1 MVFNFSLFF
10 AINFD
15 ERCEILIIVRFFM
28 EKIPGKDVV
37 EFSSDH
43 NPLQYIN
50 FKLASM
56 GKPYFYSLKPDHGVG
71 EGESG
76 EISTKNFID
85 IAGNLIQN
93 YSERNRLL
101 KDYLCAADRRINSFL
116 QRYFDGIGEDIVN
129 IPTGTFVLDR
139 YGLARQMS
147 LPPDRNEFINPYIE
161 SYRIKQG
168 VLHNPR
174 HDRRTTVGT
183 FHIVADGLPV
193 PADKKEVPRIAF
205 ARLLKAACNPPDE
218 LLTLPFTS
226 SQEDQAKIFASV
238 YLKPLVSPE
247 VPCVMPEKRME
258 IRFFAPSS
266 LISNIDFVESIF
278 GNAGDPGLIENDSA
292 LDVEKWSGHT
302 GCIILA
308 PHLTGSLTKKEL
320 GLPHYDDATARQRK
334 DGMCWKD
341 DKELYNDGV
350 PFKITCRNS
359 DGVVV
364 TLIGDNYFGYSKKE
378 IKTQI
383 SFASNLLGLSE
394 EEHAGGALV
403 FPRRSLGEHYYAD
416 IKNYKFED
424 VKKSYSEI
432 MNIYP
437 DNYGVDKKF
446 PNVIYI
452 PEKSDISLYKQEISW
467 EFKGEKKSI
476 KLLPERKYIL
486 PDGSKV
492 HMEKHPS
499 APVWRLIG
507 THPLGT
513 FCHKPFT
520 VSGGGKSEIS
530 KSLLNSVIY
539 DTFYINNLKEDF
551 DHVEQIINYD
561 YKNRWEKDKD
571 RTRAS
576 RSFLSPRRSVGS
588 VIKLLTPSVLYTE
601 EYNGFL
607 NSFPNRIKALA
618 LYIKRFYRPEW
629 GDEWR
634 KYFSVRIINGKEGNA
649 LHFNG
654 RKITASYLR
663 VGFAPDDMWYIHK
676 LRTDFIAS
684 EKLQQEDDISV
695 SVTLGADKLKGIS
708 EDFKDSVKMIKNC
721 EFRLFQRPDEAIH
734 RGYDIEAEKDL
745 ADNNNFISN
754 YEPLTSDNAQELIES
769 AISFE
774 EYTEPIKKIIKDGAD
789 GGEGSWFIAPSH
801 PRVLPSGRSTNPR
814 YLQTRPDITDPELYY
829 RGEIGQRLFK
839 KIPLNEPCYTPVDA
853 VLPSRR
859 NNPPDKAKGIKGLSV
874 YNPIHYQEL
883 PELFMDFI
891 CSLSGKSPSTTGAGS
906 EGALTKGPFNMLS
919 PVTDLNNALLSF
931 ILTGYAGYTS
941 VAGWVG
947 SETRFDHDISI
958 LIPEIWS
965 RLSPDERKPEKL
977 IAEGSLEKVE
987 DLEWKGEKV
996 LTSRLGY
1003 RITEN
1008 FLFNYLGRIF
1018 DEPLAVFNKDMLR
1031 PERQDIDGFIEGMN
1045 QIVDAQKKVAKIY
1058 FEDGS
1063 VEGAI
1068 PPLKALL
1075 HIMANDFY
1083 DGKDINDPDIR
1094 KLFDRDY
1101 VVNSDWYKDRLK
1113 RKQDRDIA
1121 HYKKIISYLEDFM
1134 SKKKNSELAE
1144 KLEMDVKLKKAR
1156 AALKEASSREYL
1168 KLLEGTIGLDPV
1180 YGMEE

>member
-1 MVFNFSLFF
+1 
-10 AINFD
+10 
-15 ERCEILIIVRFFM
+15 M
-28 EKIPGKDVV
+28 EKNSGKELV
-37 EFSSDH
+37 EFNSD
-43 NPLQYIN
+43 NNQLQYIN

-56 GKPYFYSLKPDHGVG
+56 GKPYFYNLKPDHGI
-71 EGESG
+71 GESG
-76 EISTKNFID
+76 SDEISTKNFID

-101 KDYLCAADRRINSFL
+101 TDYLCAADTRINSFL
-116 QRYFDGIGEDIVN
+116 KRYFDGIGEDIVN

-147 LPPDRNEFINPYIE
+147 LPPDRNEFINPYIS

-183 FHIVADGLPV
+183 FHIAADGLPV
-193 PADKKEVPRIAF
+193 PADKKEVPRITF

-226 SQEDQAKIFASV
+226 SQEEKAKLFVSV
-238 YLKPLVSPE
+238 YMKPLVSPE
-247 VPCVMPEKRME
+247 VPGVMPEKRME
-258 IRFFAPSS
+258 IRFFAPAS
-266 LISNIDFVESIF
+266 LLSNIDFVESIF

-292 LDVEKWSGHT
+292 LDVENWSGHT

-308 PHLTGSLTKKEL
+308 PHLTGRYTKKQL

-341 DKELYNDGV
+341 DSDLYNDGV
-350 PFKITCRNS
+350 PFKITCRNA

-364 TLIGDNYFGYSKKE
+364 TLIADNYFGYSKKE

-383 SFASNLLGLSE
+383 SYSANLLGLAE

-403 FPRRSLGEHYYAD
+403 FPRRSLGEHYYAETKGYSFED
-416 IKNYKFED
+416 IKKM
-424 VKKSYSEI
+424 YSDI
-432 MNIYP
+432 MDIHP
-437 DNYGVDKKF
+437 DNYGIDKKY
-446 PNVIYI
+446 PDIVYI
-452 PEKSDISLYKQEISW
+452 PEKSDISLYKQEIRW
-467 EFKGEKKSI
+467 EYNGSEKTI
-476 KLLPERKYIL
+476 KLLPGKNYIL

-499 APVWRLIG
+499 APVWRLVG
-507 THPLGT
+507 THPVGT

-551 DHVEQIINYD
+551 DLVEKIINYD
-561 YKNRWEKDKD
+561 FKSRWKKDRE

-588 VIKLLTPSVLYTE
+588 VIKLLTPSDLYTE

-634 KYFSVRIINGKEGNA
+634 KYFSVRIINGREGNA

-663 VGFAPDDMWYIHK
+663 VGFAPDNMWYIHK

-695 SVTLGADKLKGIS
+695 SVTLASDRLKNLSDSHKGS
-708 EDFKDSVKMIKNC
+708 SVKMIKNC

-734 RGYDIEAEKDL
+734 RGYDIEAERDL
-745 ADNNNFISN
+745 AGNNNFISN
-754 YEPLTSDNAQELIES
+754 YEPLTRENAKELIES

-774 EYTEPIKKIIKDGAD
+774 EYTEPIKKIIQEGAE
-789 GGEGSWFIAPSH
+789 GEGGTWFIAPSH

-814 YLQTRPDITDPELYY
+814 YLQTRPDLTDPELYY
-829 RGEIGQRLFK
+829 RGEIGLRIHK
-839 KIPLNEPCYTPVDA
+839 KIPLAEPCYVPVDA

-859 NNPPDKAKGIKGLSV
+859 NNRPEKKKGIKGLSV
-874 YNPIHYQEL
+874 YNPVHYQEL

-931 ILTGYAGYTS
+931 ILTGYSGYTS
-941 VAGWVG
+941 VAGWIG

-965 RLSPDERKPEKL
+965 RLSPEERKPEKL
-977 IAEGSLEKVE
+977 IEEGSLEKV
-987 DLEWKGEKV
+987 DDFEWKGEKV

-1045 QIVDAQKKVAKIY
+1045 LIIESQKKVAKIY

-1075 HIMANDFY
+1075 YIMAEDRY
-1083 DGKDINDPDIR
+1083 EGKDINDPEIR
-1094 KLFDRDY
+1094 KLFERDY
-1101 VVNSDWYKDRLK
+1101 VINSSWYKDRLK
-1113 RKQDRDIA
+1113 RKQARDVA
-1121 HYKKIISYLEDFM
+1121 HYKKIISYLENFR
-1134 SKKKNSELAE
+1134 SKKKNTELSE
-1144 KLEMDVKLKKAR
+1144 KLKIEERLKICKSS
-1156 AALKEASSREYL
+1156 LKDAKSPDYL
-1168 KLLEGTIGLDPV
+1168 KFLEGTIGLDPV
-1180 YGMEE
+1180 YGMEEE

>member
-1 MVFNFSLFF
+1 M
-10 AINFD
+10 D
-15 ERCEILIIVRFFM
+15 
-28 EKIPGKDVV
+28 KIPEKELV
-37 EFSSDH
+37 EFTADH
-43 NPLQYIN
+43 NQLQYIN
-50 FKLASM
+50 FKLAAM
-56 GKPYFYSLKPDHGVG
+56 GMPYFYRLNPDHGVG
-71 EGESG
+71 KDDAGEV
-76 EISTKNFID
+76 STKNFID

-101 KDYLCAADRRINSFL
+101 TDYLCAADTRINSFL
-116 QRYFDGIGEDIVN
+116 QRYFDGIGESVVN

-147 LPPDRNEFINPYIE
+147 LPPDRNEYINKYVS

-193 PADKKEVPRIAF
+193 PADKKEVPRLTF
-205 ARLLKAACNPPDE
+205 ARLLKEAVNPPDD
-218 LLTLPFTS
+218 LLTLPFTA
-226 SQEDQAKIFASV
+226 SQDDKAKLFASV
-238 YLKPLVSPE
+238 YMKPLVAPE
-247 VPCVMPEKRME
+247 VPGVMPEKRME
-258 IRFFAPSS
+258 IRYFAPSS

-278 GNAGDPGLIENDSA
+278 GNAGDPGLLENDSA
-292 LDVEKWSGHT
+292 LDVESWSGHT

-308 PHLTGSLTKKEL
+308 PHLAGGFTKKEL
-320 GLPHYDDATARQRK
+320 GLPHYDDATARERK

-341 DKELYNDGV
+341 DTELYNDGV
-350 PFKITCRNS
+350 PFKITCRDS
-359 DGVVV
+359 DGVVI
-364 TLIGDNYFGYSKKE
+364 TIIGDNYFGYTKKE
-378 IKTQI
+378 VKTQI
-383 SFASNLLGLSE
+383 SFAANLLGLCE

-403 FPRRSLGEHYYAD
+403 FPRRSLGEHYYATTD
-416 IKNYKFED
+416 SHTFEE
-424 VKKSYSEI
+424 VKKLFSDMMVIHS
-432 MNIYP
+432 
-437 DNYGVDKKF
+437 DNYGIDRKF
-446 PNVIYI
+446 PNVVYI
-452 PEKSDISLYKQEISW
+452 PENTDISLYNQEIKW
-467 EFKGEKKSI
+467 EYNGEEKTLR
-476 KLLPERKYIL
+476 LLPDKTYIL

-492 HMEKHPS
+492 HMEKHPA

-507 THPLGT
+507 TQSTGT

-530 KSLLNSVIY
+530 KSLLNSMIY

-551 DHVEQIINYD
+551 DLAEKLINYD
-561 YKNRWEKDKD
+561 FKGRWEKDRK
-571 RTRAS
+571 RTRPS
-576 RSFLSPRRSVGS
+576 RPFLSPRRSVGS
-588 VIKLLTPSVLYTE
+588 VIKVLTPSPLYTD
-601 EYNGFL
+601 EYNAFL
-607 NSFPNRIKALA
+607 NSLPDRIKALA

-629 GDEWR
+629 GNEWR
-634 KYFSVRIINGKEGNA
+634 KHFTVRIINGKEGNA

-695 SVTLGADKLKGIS
+695 SVTLDSGHLKGVS
-708 EDFKDSVKMIKNC
+708 DYYNGKSVKIINNC

-734 RGYDIEAEKDL
+734 RGYDIEAERDL
-745 ADNNNFISN
+745 AGNNNFISN
-754 YEPLTSDNAQELIES
+754 YEPLSKEDAKEFIENS
-769 AISFE
+769 ISFE
-774 EYTEPIKKIIKDGAD
+774 EYTDPIKKIIEAGAEAED
-789 GGEGSWFIAPSH
+789 GSWFIAPSH
-801 PRVLPSGRSTNPR
+801 PRVLSSGISTNPR
-814 YLQTRPDITDPELYY
+814 YLQTRPDLTDPELYY
-829 RGEIGQRLFK
+829 RGEIGVRLHK
-839 KIPLNEPCYTPVDA
+839 KIPLSEPCYSPVDA

-859 NNPPDKAKGIKGLSV
+859 NNRPEKDKGIKGLSV

-919 PVTDLNNALLSF
+919 AVSDLNNALLSF
-931 ILTGYAGYTS
+931 ILTGYSGFTS

-965 RLSPDERKPEKL
+965 RLTPEEREPEKL

-987 DLEWKGEKV
+987 DFEWKGEKV

-1003 RITEN
+1003 RITET

-1045 QIVDAQKKVAKIY
+1045 QIIESQKTVSHVY

-1075 HIMANDFY
+1075 HIMAY
-1083 DGKDINDPDIR
+1083 ESYEGKDIHDPEIR
-1094 KLFDRDY
+1094 NLFDRDY
-1101 VVNSDWYKDRLK
+1101 VLESDWYKDRLE
-1113 RKQDRDIA
+1113 RKQKHDIA
-1121 HYKKIISYLEDFM
+1121 HNKKIISYLERFM
-1134 SKKKNSELAE
+1134 SRKENKDIIE
-1144 KLEMDVKLKKAR
+1144 KLYIEKRLKKSKEL
-1156 AALKEASSREYL
+1156 LKDVSSDKYISFL
-1168 KLLEGTIGLDPV
+1168 KGTIGLDPV
-1180 YGMEE
+1180 YGMDK